1 MTKTPLNNL
10 SGLRL
15 LETLCD
21 LEQLAAAADHL
32 GISISAA
39 SRQLNDLRAAL
50 NDPLFIRN
58 GVGLVPTARM
68 RAIRPKVQEILAG
81 IQSLTGTDAF
91 SPEKAS
97 GTFRILSY
105 DNALRLYIF
114 PILPVIREKAPHLT
128 VSIGFL
134 ANTEQMLD
142 ELRDGTAD
150 LAILPRPPKRTDMRA
165 LDLPSQSY
173 QLLMRRDH
181 PLARPDAPEI
191 SARTLKP
198 FTQVIPGLRTERPW
212 RDLLAD
218 GVPSVVVPFFNTTP
232 FLALETDFVVW
243 MPTPAA
249 ALWMKLGR
257 FAVRDLPKALQCI
270 FTPKL
275 IWNNRPES
283 DPLHQWVRSL
293 IAAVRP
299 GKEEADEKLART
311 R

>member
-1 MTKTPLNNL
+1 MTKTPRNNL

-134 ANTEQMLD
+134 ANT
-142 ELRDGTAD
+142 
-150 LAILPRPPKRTDMRA
+150 
-165 LDLPSQSY
+165 
-173 QLLMRRDH
+173 
-181 PLARPDAPEI
+181 
-191 SARTLKP
+191 
-198 FTQVIPGLRTERPW
+198 
-212 RDLLAD
+212 
-218 GVPSVVVPFFNTTP
+218 
-232 FLALETDFVVW
+232 
-243 MPTPAA
+243 
-249 ALWMKLGR
+249 
-257 FAVRDLPKALQCI
+257 
-270 FTPKL
+270 
-275 IWNNRPES
+275 
-283 DPLHQWVRSL
+283 
-293 IAAVRP
+293 
-299 GKEEADEKLART
+299 
-311 R
+311 

>member
-97 GTFRILSY
+97 GTFRILCY

-191 SARTLKP
+191 SARSLSPSLRSSRACGPSARGAIFLPTACHPLSCHSS
-198 FTQVIPGLRTERPW
+198 TQR
-212 RDLLAD
+212 
-218 GVPSVVVPFFNTTP
+218 P
-232 FLALETDFVVW
+232 FL
-243 MPTPAA
+243 
-249 ALWMKLGR
+249 R
-257 FAVRDLPKALQCI
+257 
-270 FTPKL
+270 
-275 IWNNRPES
+275 
-283 DPLHQWVRSL
+283 
-293 IAAVRP
+293 
-299 GKEEADEKLART
+299 
-311 R
+311 